1 MSKAIRQ
8 NKAIKNIEKVDTHKI
23 DEPILVEEASP
34 KPPEVKE
41 EEEVV
46 KPTQPQIIIFS
57 GSKQTTV
64 EVPELVGETFEERLL
79 NFAGKG
85 TKVISDFLR
94 IEFKG
99 KAKQQVVNKTLK
111 GKLQGLVDAGKIEV
125 TGNAHQVL
133 GKFYYDETP
142 GTKYKTML
150 NTKIEITVL

>member
-23 DEPILVEEASP
+23 DEPILVEAALP

-41 EEEVV
+41 EEVV
-46 KPTQPQIIIFS
+46 KPMQPQVIIFS
-57 GSKQTTV
+57 GAKQTTV

-79 NFAGKG
+79 NYVGKG
-85 TKVISDFLR
+85 TKAITDFLR

-99 KAKQQVVNKTLK
+99 RAKQQVVNKTLK
-111 GKLQGLVDAGKIEV
+111 GKLQGLVDAGRIEV
-125 TGNAHQVL
+125 TNDAHKVL

-142 GTKYKTML
+142 GTKYYTVL